1 MCVCLIQINP
11 KTYSNTG
18 YITKHIEGFT
28 QASKRAAEKHHPLRG
43 KRKMK
48 EGLTKP
54 FTLLKEQF
62 AFVTCLAELFWK
74 PEEGRILTTFLGNSA
89 YSKNDP

>member
-1 MCVCLIQINP
+1 MRVSLKPP
-11 KTYSNTG
+11 KELLKSTT
-18 YITKHIEGFT
+18 H
-28 QASKRAAEKHHPLRG
+28 LRG

-48 EGLTKP
+48 EGLTKS

-62 AFVTCLAELFWK
+62 TFVTCLAELFWK